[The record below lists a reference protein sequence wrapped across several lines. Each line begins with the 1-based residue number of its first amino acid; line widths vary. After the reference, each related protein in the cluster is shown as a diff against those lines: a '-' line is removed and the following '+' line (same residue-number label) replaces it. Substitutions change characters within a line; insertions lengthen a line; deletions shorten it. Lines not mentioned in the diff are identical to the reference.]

1 MFDIG
6 WSELMIIG
14 VVALIVVGPKD
25 LPMMFRK
32 VGNFV
37 GKARGMARDFQSAM
51 DQAADESGMKDIAD
65 SVKKATDI
73 KSDLSVGGMSSKA
86 TEFAKKY
93 TNTKSI
99 AEPKAAAEKTDKATS
114 TKKPAAKKTATKK
127 PAAKKTA
134 TKKPAAKKTASTK
147 PVAKKTAPTK
157 PAAKVAKKAPAKKT
171 TKKPATPKA
180 KT

>member
-51 DQAADESGMKDIAD
+51 DQAADESGVKDIAA
-65 SVKKATDI
+65 SVKKAADI
-73 KSDLSVGGMSSKA
+73 KDDLSVSGMSSKA

-93 TNTKSI
+93 GNTQSV
-99 AEPKAAAEKTDKATS
+99 ADT
-114 TKKPAAKKTATKK
+114 KPAAKKPATKKMAAKKPAVKKTAAKK
-127 PAAKKTA
+127 PAAR
-134 TKKPAAKKTASTK
+134 
-147 PVAKKTAPTK
+147 VAKEVPTEK
-157 PAAKVAKKAPAKKT
+157 AAVKKT
-171 TKKPATPKA
+171 TTTKA
-180 KT
+180 KS

>member
-51 DQAADESGMKDIAD
+51 SDAADQSGIKDLTD
-65 SVKKATDI
+65 TLKKATDI
-73 KSDLSVGGMSSKA
+73 KDDFSVKGVGGKVKDYAQSYAGSD
-86 TEFAKKY
+86 
-93 TNTKSI
+93 TKPAADVKSVKP
-99 AEPKAAAEKTDKATS
+99 PKAAAAKKAP
-114 TKKPAAKKTATKK
+114 TKKSVAKKPATKK
-127 PAAKKTA
+127 PAAKK
-134 TKKPAAKKTASTK
+134 PAAKKVT
-147 PVAKKTAPTK
+147 PKKTA
-157 PAAKVAKKAPAKKT
+157 AKKT
-171 TKKPATPKA
+171 TPPKA
-180 KT
+180 KS

>member
-51 DQAADESGMKDIAD
+51 SDAADQSGIKDLTD
-65 SVKKATDI
+65 TLKKATDI
-73 KSDLSVGGMSSKA
+73 KDDFSVKGVGGKVKDYAQSYAGSD
-86 TEFAKKY
+86 
-93 TNTKSI
+93 TKPAADVKSVKP
-99 AEPKAAAEKTDKATS
+99 PKAAAAKKAPTKKAVAKKPAI
-114 TKKPAAKKTATKK
+114 KKPAAKK
-127 PAAKKTA
+127 
-134 TKKPAAKKTASTK
+134 
-147 PVAKKTAPTK
+147 
-157 PAAKVAKKAPAKKT
+157 
-171 TKKPATPKA
+171 
-180 KT
+180 

>member
-51 DQAADESGMKDIAD
+51 DQAADESGVKDIAS
-65 SVKKATDI
+65 SVKKAADI
-73 KSDLSVGGMSSKA
+73 KDDLSMKGIGGKVKDYAQTYAGSD
-86 TEFAKKY
+86 
-93 TNTKSI
+93 TKP
-99 AEPKAAAEKTDKATS
+99 AEDVAAVKPPKA
-114 TKKPAAKKTATKK
+114 AAKKTATKK
-127 PAAKKTA
+127 TA
-134 TKKPAAKKTASTK
+134 TKKPTVKKPAAKKPA
-147 PVAKKTAPTK
+147 AKKAAPKKVAAKK
-157 PAAKVAKKAPAKKT
+157 PAAS
-171 TKKPATPKA
+171 KA
-180 KT
+180 KS

>member
-51 DQAADESGMKDIAD
+51 NHAADESGVKDIAD
-65 SVKKATDI
+65 SVKKAAEI
-73 KSDLSVGGMSSKA
+73 KDDLSVSGMSSKA
-86 TEFAKKY
+86 TDFAKKY
-93 TNTKSI
+93 TNTQSITETKPADDKPVTKNPAAKNATVKKSG
-99 AEPKAAAEKTDKATS
+99 AKAAKKPPAKKPTV
-114 TKKPAAKKTATKK
+114 KKPAVK
-127 PAAKKTA
+127 
-134 TKKPAAKKTASTK
+134 K
-147 PVAKKTAPTK
+147 PVAKKTTAS
-157 PAAKVAKKAPAKKT
+157 
-171 TKKPATPKA
+171 KA
-180 KT
+180 KS

>member
-51 DQAADESGMKDIAD
+51 NDAADESGVKDISD
-65 SVKKATDI
+65 TLKKATDI
-73 KSDLSVGGMSSKA
+73 KDDFSIKGVGKNIKDYAQTYAGSDTKP
-86 TEFAKKY
+86 AKDTAPVK
-93 TNTKSI
+93 
-99 AEPKAAAEKTDKATS
+99 PP
-114 TKKPAAKKTATKK
+114 KPAAKKTVAKK
-127 PAAKKTA
+127 IAAKK
-134 TKKPAAKKTASTK
+134 
-147 PVAKKTAPTK
+147 PVTKKTAP
-157 PAAKVAKKAPAKKT
+157 KKATP
-171 TKKPATPKA
+171 KKPAVKKPTPSKA
-180 KT
+180 KS

>member
-32 VGNFV
+32 IGNFV
-37 GKARGMARDFQSAM
+37 GKARGMARDFQTAM

-65 SVKKATDI
+65 SVKKAAEI
-73 KSDLSVGGMSSKA
+73 KDDFSTSGMSSKA
-86 TEFAKKY
+86 AEFAEKF

-99 AEPKAAAEKTDKATS
+99 AETTADTTTVPVAKTGAKATS
-114 TKKPAAKKTATKK
+114 AKKPAEKKPAAKKTAV
-127 PAAKKTA
+127 KKTA
-134 TKKPAAKKTASTK
+134 VKKAGTK
-147 PVAKKTAPTK
+147 VAGKAP
-157 PAAKVAKKAPAKKT
+157 AKKAPAKK
-171 TKKPATPKA
+171 PATS
-180 KT
+180 KTES

>member
-51 DQAADESGMKDIAD
+51 SDAADQSGIKDLTD
-65 SVKKATDI
+65 TLKKATDI
-73 KSDLSVGGMSSKA
+73 KDDFSVKGVGGKVKDYAQSYAGSD
-86 TEFAKKY
+86 
-93 TNTKSI
+93 TKPAADVKSVKP
-99 AEPKAAAEKTDKATS
+99 PKAAAAKKAPTKKAVVKKPAI
-114 TKKPAAKKTATKK
+114 KKPAAKK
-127 PAAKKTA
+127 PAAKKVTP
-134 TKKPAAKKTASTK
+134 KKTAAKKTT
-147 PVAKKTAPTK
+147 P
-157 PAAKVAKKAPAKKT
+157 
-171 TKKPATPKA
+171 PKA
-180 KT
+180 KS

>member
-51 DQAADESGMKDIAD
+51 DHTADESGVKDLAD
-65 SVKKATDI
+65 SVKKAADI
-73 KSDLSVGGMSSKA
+73 KDDLSVSGMSSKA
-86 TEFAKKY
+86 TEFAKNY
-93 TNTKSI
+93 GNTQSAADTK
-99 AEPKAAAEKTDKATS
+99 PAAEKSAS
-114 TKKPAAKKTATKK
+114 KKPAAKKTAAKK
-127 PAAKKTA
+127 PAAKKTTA
-134 TKKPAAKKTASTK
+134 KKPAAT
-147 PVAKKTAPTK
+147 
-157 PAAKVAKKAPAKKT
+157 KVAKKAPAKKAAA
-171 TKKPATPKA
+171 KKTATSKA